1 MNVPAHTHFD
11 FVVTPPRLA
20 QDTQLSLAFT
30 AMMPALARYIEAER
44 DLGDVCGSYDPAYA
58 LWHRDAERAEANL
71 LHALLA
77 CRATQ
82 VLMPEDRPL
91 RRTAMLIAAM
101 LDEHGPSHPRQLYRE
116 MRAAFFLRFQV
127 PGFGVV
133 AQHRNG
139 LLIQARHLID
149 ALSRLPLFDF
159 DPGYAV
165 NQIDEPDAD
174 DQMTT
179 AF

>member
-1 MNVPAHTHFD
+1 MNVPAHTHCD
-11 FVVTPPRLA
+11 LASTQRLA
-20 QDTQLSLAFT
+20 QDTPLSLAFT
-30 AMMPALARYIEAER
+30 AMMPTLARYIEAER

-71 LHALLA
+71 RHALQA

-82 VLMPEDRPL
+82 VMLTEDRPL
-91 RRTAMLIAAM
+91 RRTATLIAMM
-101 LDEHGPSHPRQLYRE
+101 LDEHEPSHARQLHRE
-116 MRAAFFLRFQV
+116 MRAAFFKQFQV

-149 ALSRLPLFDF
+149 ALNRLPLFDF
-159 DPGYAV
+159 DPDYAV

-174 DQMTT
+174 DQMTA

>member
-1 MNVPAHTHFD
+1 MNIPAHTHFD
-11 FVVTPPRLA
+11 LASTQRLA
-20 QDTQLSLAFT
+20 QDTPLSLAFT

-44 DLGDVCGSYDPAYA
+44 DLGDVCDSYDPAYA
-58 LWHRDAERAEANL
+58 LWHRDADRAESDLRHEL
-71 LHALLA
+71 LS
-77 CRATQ
+77 CCTTQ
-82 VLMPEDRPL
+82 VLITEDRPL
-91 RRTAMLIAAM
+91 RRTALLIKAM
-101 LDEHGPSHPRQLYRE
+101 LDGHEPSQPRQLYSE
-116 MRAAFFLRFQV
+116 MKSAFFKQFQV

-159 DPGYAV
+159 DPDYAV

-174 DQMTT
+174 DQMTA